1 MRTSPTSRRSTGSDT
16 ASATSEPARGRRLL
30 SPLIPRVLAVNL
42 LAMLIPAGGLLYLG
56 HYRDELVRAEIGALA
71 VEARVF
77 ASAVAEG
84 ATEESEEGATI
95 ETEGAR
101 QMIGRLGRTAET
113 RTRLYGPEGRV
124 IADSADMGD
133 GTDRVRVAELPP
145 GPAMGGPLGR
155 IIKAARSF
163 ALDTPMDG
171 DTPMMVEESAT
182 GPSIRA
188 DVVRA
193 LDGEETTRL
202 WRVED
207 ADGRLHPVLT
217 VAAPVQ
223 RYRQIQG
230 AVVLTRNGEAVEEAL
245 RAVRLDIL
253 RVFALTL
260 AVTVLLSIYLAGTI
274 ARPIRRLAASADR
287 LSRGRRLG
295 RDVEIPDLTRRRD
308 EIGDLS
314 GVLRDMV
321 SALRVRMEAMER
333 FAADVAHE
341 IKNPLTSL
349 RSAVETA
356 GLVDDPAKRAK
367 LMAVISDDVRRL
379 DRLISDI
386 SRASRLD
393 AELNRAAPEAVDV
406 GRLLSALAEF
416 RGVPETGET
425 GKAPPRVA
433 IEIAA
438 SDNLVVAGLPGRLS
452 QVFENL
458 LANALSFSPPGGVVR
473 LAARGDGE
481 RVLVTVTDEGPGL
494 PEGKE
499 AAIFERFYSKR
510 PEGEKFGTHSGLGL
524 SICRQIVDAHGGT
537 IDARGRRSSDGRVL
551 GAVFTVRL
559 PRSGA
564 DA

>member
-1 MRTSPTSRRSTGSDT
+1 MRTSPKSRRSTEPDT
-16 ASATSEPARGRRLL
+16 VSATSEPGRRGRPF
-30 SPLIPRVLAVNL
+30 SPLIPRVLAVNVAAL
-42 LAMLIPAGGLLYLG
+42 LIPVAGLLYLG
-56 HYRDELVRAEIGALA
+56 HYRDQLVRAEMSALA

-77 ASAVAEG
+77 ASALAEG
-84 ATEESEEGATI
+84 AMVESEEGASI
-95 ETEGAR
+95 DADGAR
-101 QMIGRLGRTAET
+101 QMIRRLVQTTET
-113 RTRLYGPEGRV
+113 RTRLFGPEGRV
-124 IADSADMGD
+124 VADSADLGA

-145 GPAMGGPLGR
+145 GPVVGGPLGR
-155 IIKAARSF
+155 VVEAARSF
-163 ALDTPMDG
+163 ALDAPLDDG
-171 DTPMMVEESAT
+171 TPMMVEDQAS

-188 DVVRA
+188 DVVAA
-193 LDGEETTRL
+193 LDGGETTRV

-217 VAAPVQ
+217 AAAPVQ
-223 RYRQIQG
+223 RYRQVQG
-230 AVVLTRNGEAVEEAL
+230 AVVLTRRGDAIEEAL

-274 ARPIRRLAASADR
+274 ARPIRRLAAAADR

-295 RDVEIPDLTRRRD
+295 RDVEIPDLSRRRD

-314 GVLRDMV
+314 EVLRDMV
-321 SALRVRMEAMER
+321 AALRSRMEAMES

-356 GLVDDPAKRAK
+356 ARVDDPEKRAR
-367 LMAVISDDVRRL
+367 LMAIISDDVRRL

-406 GRLLSALAEF
+406 GALLSALAEF
-416 RGVPETGET
+416 RAPLEPGSGDAP
-425 GKAPPRVA
+425 PPRVA
-433 IEIAA
+433 VELARG
-438 SDNLVVAGLPGRLS
+438 DDLVVAGLPGRLS

-473 LAARGDGE
+473 LAARGAGDH
-481 RVLVTVTDEGPGL
+481 VVVTVTDEGPGL
-494 PEGKE
+494 PEGAE

-510 PEGEKFGTHSGLGL
+510 PAGEKYGTHSGLGL

-537 IDARGRRSSDGRVL
+537 IDARNRRSPDGRAL

-559 PRSGA
+559 PSSGA
-564 DA
+564 SA